1 MSQVNNYPAN
11 NKGNFSVGRTDATGS
26 HSSDDI
32 SAKNHIE
39 TDQRRGY
46 FLSKEEFPFLIQ
58 KIPDK
63 LKSFSQMQMRIINIK
78 E

>member
-1 MSQVNNYPAN
+1 MSQVNYYPAN
-11 NKGNFSVGRTDATGS
+11 NKGKISFGRTDATGS

-39 TDQRRGY
+39 TDQWRGY
-46 FLSKEEFPFLIQ
+46 FLLNEEFPFLIQ

-63 LKSFSQMQMRIINIK
+63 LKSFSQMQMQIININ